1 MRKRA
6 LVLGIIGILAIAAC
20 GSPDKTTEQAQA
32 VDNSQIAEDEQAAAD
47 SNEAAENKET
57 TDSNPETINTE
68 EINAEETNAEETNAE
83 ETNAEETNADESGA
97 EDASNANDADQATT
111 SEGSSDSES
120 SDKVSRSVTTDQ
132 GDVEPLIAK
141 ALEDTGVDVYDIKDS
156 VIADFDGDGTREAFV
171 FIGGDI
177 DEEWSTCQG
186 QLYYVTDN
194 GKEMIKNSDFVV
206 NDGKIIETFPMTDK
220 TFVAVDEAYTTSS
233 VSFLYYVENGECKD
247 SYISGI
253 GGFYKPDFVD
263 DYAISLSCYDM
274 SFDYEEGKEDEGMYM
289 GHTWKP
295 YYFYYDDATGRFEE
309 YIGKEITEDEL
320 NAACGFDLAA
330 EIRAEGNQIDGILK
344 RDNGIINVNYSQKT
358 EYEGGSVSI
367 QYGNA
372 TFNEKTKEFVNA
384 WGDGENTWQNS
395 NFGGTYLT
403 AISIQ

>member
-32 VDNSQIAEDEQAAAD
+32 VDNSQIAEDEQA
-47 SNEAAENKET
+47 T
-57 TDSNPETINTE
+57 TDSKEAVDSTSETKETNTDSIDADKVDTDETNTE
-68 EINAEETNAEETNAE
+68 EASTAENT
-83 ETNAEETNADESGA
+83 
-97 EDASNANDADQATT
+97 DQTATT
-111 SEGSSDSES
+111 EDYSDLENSNET
-120 SDKVSRSVTTDQ
+120 SRSVTTEQ

-141 ALEDTGVDVYDIKDS
+141 VLEGTGVDVLDIKDS
-156 VIADFDGDGTREAFV
+156 VIADFDGDGSKEGFV

-177 DEEWSTCQG
+177 DEEWSTCLG
-186 QLYYVTDN
+186 QLYFVSDN
-194 GKEMIKNSDFVV
+194 GKEMLKDTNFVV
-206 NDGKIIETFPMTDK
+206 NDGKIIQEFPVSDK
-220 TFVAVDEAYTTSS
+220 TFIAVEEAYTTSS

-247 SYISGI
+247 SYLSGI

-295 YYFYYDDATGRFEE
+295 YYFYYDEATGRFEE
-309 YIGKEITEDEL
+309 YVGKEISEEEL
-320 NAACGFDLAA
+320 NAACGFDLAG
-330 EIRAEGNQIDGILK
+330 EIKAAGNQIDGILR
-344 RDNGIINVNYSQKT
+344 RDNGIINVNYSYKT

-367 QYGNA
+367 QYSNV
-372 TFNEKTKEFVNA
+372 TFNEKTKEFVNV
-384 WGDGENTWQNS
+384 WGDGENTWENS

>member
-32 VDNSQIAEDEQAAAD
+32 VDSSQIAEDEQAAAD

-68 EINAEETNAEETNAE
+68 ETNT
-83 ETNAEETNADESGA
+83 EETNADESGA

-120 SDKVSRSVTTDQ
+120 SDKTSRSVTTDQ
-132 GDVEPLIAK
+132 GDVEPLITK

-194 GKEMIKNSDFVV
+194 GKEMLKNSDFVV

-220 TFVAVDEAYTTSS
+220 TFIAVEEAYTTSS

-247 SYISGI
+247 SYLSGI

-295 YYFYYDDATGRFEE
+295 YYFYYDEATGRFEE
-309 YIGKEITEDEL
+309 YVGKEISEEEL
-320 NAACGFDLAA
+320 NAACGFDLAG
-330 EIRAEGNQIDGILK
+330 EIKAAGNQIDGILR
-344 RDNGIINVNYSQKT
+344 RDNGIINVNYSYKT

-367 QYGNA
+367 QYSNV
-372 TFNEKTKEFVNA
+372 TFNEKTKEFVNV
-384 WGDGENTWQNS
+384 WGDGENTWENS
-395 NFGGTYLT
+395 SFGGTYLT